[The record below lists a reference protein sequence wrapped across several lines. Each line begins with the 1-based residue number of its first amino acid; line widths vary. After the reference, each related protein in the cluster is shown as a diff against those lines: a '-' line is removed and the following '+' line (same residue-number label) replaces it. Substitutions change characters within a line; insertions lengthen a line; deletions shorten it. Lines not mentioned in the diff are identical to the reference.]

1 MRYPL
6 MVTAMGGL
14 GDGIYQRPFI
24 RQLQDAQEVFLV
36 TPWPELYSDLP
47 NVRFVKPVG
56 MGLRTQAKNIERYPD
71 DFWARRPVQAQRIRP
86 AYGMGMHTKETTIL
100 RELEQFFPRSRR
112 PLVMDLPDFGDAPL
126 DLGGPYAV
134 VRPVTV
140 RREWAASARAPDPK
154 YVAAASKALRKFGFK
169 VVSVADVD
177 GKHEQLVGDPP
188 PADEWFHE
196 GELAPAEL
204 LALIQN
210 AAVVVGGVGFIVPA
224 CMAMGTPSVIIGG
237 GMGGTNGPDVL
248 TDVRVD
254 CSRMEFILPEPYC
267 RCSDM
272 RHDCNR
278 TIPRFTRRFHQA
290 LGRLSLEEAA
300 A

>member
-6 MVTAMGGL
+6 LITAMGGL

-24 RQLQDAQEVFLV
+24 RQLQDVREVFLA
-36 TPWPELYSDLP
+36 TPWPELYADLP

-71 DFWARRPVQAQRIRP
+71 DFWNPRPIQAERIRP
-86 AYGMGMHTKETTIL
+86 HYGMGMHTRETTIL

-112 PLVMDLPDFGDAPL
+112 PLVMDLPDFGEPPI
-126 DLGGPYAV
+126 DLKQPYAV

-140 RREWAASARAPDPK
+140 RKEWAASARAPDPK
-154 YVAAASKALRKFGFK
+154 YVATASKALRKFGFK
-169 VVSVADVD
+169 VVTVADVD
-177 GKHEQLVGDPP
+177 GKQEKMVGDPP
-188 PADEWFHE
+188 PADERFE
-196 GELAPAEL
+196 AGELAPAEL

-224 CMAMGTPSVIIGG
+224 CMATKTPAVVIGG

-248 TDVRVD
+248 TDLRVD
-254 CSRMEFILPEPYC
+254 SSHMEFLLPEPYC

-272 RHDCNR
+272 RHECNR
-278 TIPRFTRRFHQA
+278 TIPRFSRRLHQA